1 MAWEWRN
8 DGNSQKVPAELLT
21 SILFYIDSK
30 LELNFKLM
38 RNIELLELSIYQEL
52 VDGS

>member
-1 MAWEWRN
+1 MM
-8 DGNSQKVPAELLT
+8 VIPVELLT
-21 SILFYIDSK
+21 SILFHIDSK

-52 VDGS
+52 FDGS